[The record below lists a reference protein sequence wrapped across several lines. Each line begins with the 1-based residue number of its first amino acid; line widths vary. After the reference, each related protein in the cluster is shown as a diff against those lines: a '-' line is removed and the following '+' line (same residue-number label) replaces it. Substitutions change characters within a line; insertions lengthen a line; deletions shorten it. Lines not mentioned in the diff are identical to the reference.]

1 MTKRELRK
9 KLNALNIDKFAYDLN
24 GGLPNETY
32 CIQHN
37 TAHLLIENVEKQI
50 KFYET
55 AKKYCPFKEDSI
67 FLLCRFSANQNGS
80 KHFVNG
86 CGKRLWSAFLSFVNL
101 L

>member
-55 AKKYCPFKEDSI
+55 AKNTA
-67 FLLCRFSANQNGS
+67 LLKWTVFFY
-80 KHFVNG
+80 FVVSLRIRTG
-86 CGKRLWSAFLSFVNL
+86 VNTL
-101 L
+101 

>member
-55 AKKYCPFKEDSI
+55 EKNTA
-67 FLLCRFSANQNGS
+67 LLKRTVFFY
-80 KHFVNG
+80 FVVSQRIRTG
-86 CGKRLWSAFLSFVNL
+86 VSTL
-101 L
+101 

>member
-55 AKKYCPFKEDSI
+55 AKNTA
-67 FLLCRFSANQNGS
+67 LLKRTVLFY
-80 KHFVNG
+80 FVVSLRIRTG
-86 CGKRLWSAFLSFVNL
+86 VNTL
-101 L
+101 

>member
-55 AKKYCPFKEDSI
+55 AKNTA
-67 FLLCRFSANQNGS
+67 LLKRTVFFY
-80 KHFVNG
+80 FVVSLRIRTG
-86 CGKRLWSAFLSFVNL
+86 VNTV
-101 L
+101 

>member
-55 AKKYCPFKEDSI
+55 AKNTALVKRTVFFY
-67 FLLCRFSANQNGS
+67 
-80 KHFVNG
+80 FVVSLRIKTG
-86 CGKRLWSAFLSFVNL
+86 VSTL
-101 L
+101 

>member
-55 AKKYCPFKEDSI
+55 AKNTA
-67 FLLCRFSANQNGS
+67 L
-80 KHFVNG
+80 
-86 CGKRLWSAFLSFVNL
+86 
-101 L
+101 